1 MRARAALDTVRRG
14 LDRDS
19 RLAAMAAA
27 GGMDAMY
34 VTRRH
39 RWAISLVVLVLAGLV
54 LVAVADRGNNG
65 SAPAASPSAGPGD
78 GFASVVAAAGPSVV
92 QIRSSRGLGSG
103 IVYDQAGDIVT
114 NAHVVAGSTR
124 FTVTAADGSTHT
136 GTLRGVF
143 AEGDLAVVSVTGAKL
158 RPARF
163 ADSAKVRTGE
173 YALAI
178 GNPLGLRSSVTQ
190 GIVSAT
196 SRTVSEG
203 NGVALPS
210 VIQTSAPINP
220 GNSGGALVDASGAVI
235 GVPTLAALDPE
246 LGGSTAPGIGF
257 AISSNTVRSIA
268 PQLIAHGRVLM
279 SGRAWLGV
287 DLRTLGNG
295 GAFVASVVRGGPAA
309 DAGIQAGD
317 LLMRVARSSTPTT
330 DDVAIA
336 IARQRP
342 GASVPVEVRSPSGTR
357 TVHVTLGQAPAG

>member
-1 MRARAALDTVRRG
+1 
-14 LDRDS
+14 
-19 RLAAMAAA
+19 
-27 GGMDAMY
+27 MDAMY

-54 LVAVADRGNNG
+54 LVAVADRGSNG

-78 GFASVVAAAGPSVV
+78 GFASVVEAAGPSVV

-103 IVYDQAGDIVT
+103 VVYDQAGDIVT
-114 NAHVVAGSTR
+114 NAHVVAGSNR

-163 ADSAKVRTGE
+163 ADSAKVRAGE

-203 NGVALPS
+203 NGIALPS

-246 LGGSTAPGIGF
+246 LGATAPGIGF

-268 PQLIAHGRVLM
+268 PQLIAHRRMLA

-287 DLRTLGNG
+287 DLRTVGS

-317 LLMRVARSSTPTT
+317 LLVRVAGSSTPTT

-336 IARQRP
+336 IARQHP
-342 GASVPVEVRSPSGTR
+342 GASVPVEVRDPSGTR